1 MLALCELYCTD
12 SLRRRLFMAAPLAT
26 PLSLS
31 QASRNMGAV
40 LILSLVGVMF
50 GGSVLTWRIVNVPA
64 YLASPCTRTFGERG
78 TPMPH
83 CFCC

>member
-1 MLALCELYCTD
+1 MLALCEIYCTD
-12 SLRRRLFMAAPLAT
+12 SLRRRLFMGSTLGDT
-26 PLSLS
+26 SLLS

-64 YLASPCTRTFGERG
+64 YLASPCKDLWRAG